1 VAVGRTY
8 LLPPLSF
15 GGASL
20 VQPWLRFHAHRVTGG
35 GHPPPVPKRMMGRPI
50 SVASRSR
57 MCKHSRR
64 SRRPHWRNFI
74 RSAEHAH
81 RGKEPNYRASV
92 GSELPPYAG
101 GRPCLQGSTRS
112 FRGAGE
118 RARATYSCLP
128 QLLTSSRSFL
138 GSSAE
143 RRMAPSSPHLILGG
157 LVQRLAKLS
166 LASQVTECRMSQR
179 RPSPA
184 VICASSTRA
193 TPSQRYIA
201 RRQIRRRSPRRHCQR
216 SDRLCCRYRRHSAG

>member
-1 VAVGRTY
+1 
-8 LLPPLSF
+8 
-15 GGASL
+15 
-20 VQPWLRFHAHRVTGG
+20 
-35 GHPPPVPKRMMGRPI
+35 
-50 SVASRSR
+50 

-112 FRGAGE
+112 FPGAGG

-143 RRMAPSSPHLILGG
+143 RRRGNRLSCGPAPRHRQGRPLAEQLGSLARAPPATAAWFRSPPYRPAGCRSGSRPAARANRARSFRRRTEQPSRRDRARPDAGNPCTKRSTGRGQRQRAFPLPRGSSP
-157 LVQRLAKLS
+157 S
-166 LASQVTECRMSQR
+166 
-179 RPSPA
+179 
-184 VICASSTRA
+184 
-193 TPSQRYIA
+193 
-201 RRQIRRRSPRRHCQR
+201 
-216 SDRLCCRYRRHSAG
+216 